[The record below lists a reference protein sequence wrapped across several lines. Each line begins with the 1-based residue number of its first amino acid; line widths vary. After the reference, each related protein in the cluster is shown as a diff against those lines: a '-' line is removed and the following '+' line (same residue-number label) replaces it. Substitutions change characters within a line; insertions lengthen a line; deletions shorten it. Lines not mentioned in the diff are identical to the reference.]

1 MRKLETNFDCTIHL
15 SYNSNFV
22 EQTLV
27 CQHEKKDEKSFCEG
41 TLFYYSK
48 FLWLTIHSGLDT
60 SCWLQTDRNI
70 FQNNNSNN
78 FVMIVYKFRTNREP
92 YFTHCYLTYT
102 FNYRL
107 VEHPMHIPWKACQE
121 RISTYQFWS
130 QLESTPTPLLLL
142 PHFQPWNAPYPI
154 PKFTLPFQCLLED
167 IPSFW
172 RLILRPIKMVRRMFC
187 VVFSLEISNYRL

>member
-1 MRKLETNFDCTIHL
+1 MLWLFI
-15 SYNSNFV
+15 NFV
-22 EQTLV
+22 QP
-27 CQHEKKDEKSFCEG
+27 HF
-41 TLFYYSK
+41 
-48 FLWLTIHSGLDT
+48 I
-60 SCWLQTDRNI
+60 
-70 FQNNNSNN
+70 
-78 FVMIVYKFRTNREP
+78 
-92 YFTHCYLTYT
+92 HCYLTYT

-187 VVFSLEISNYRL
+187 VVFSLEIKLLIISCVLQCKFFLIFCLYRYRKHSIDIKHTQKQRHCWRRDAQATIVIRK

>member
-1 MRKLETNFDCTIHL
+1 MLWLFI
-15 SYNSNFV
+15 NFV
-22 EQTLV
+22 QP
-27 CQHEKKDEKSFCEG
+27 H
-41 TLFYYSK
+41 
-48 FLWLTIHSGLDT
+48 
-60 SCWLQTDRNI
+60 
-70 FQNNNSNN
+70 
-78 FVMIVYKFRTNREP
+78 
-92 YFTHCYLTYT
+92 FTHCYLTYT

-187 VVFSLEISNYRL
+187 VVFSLEISNFHWKSTKYYQTRHNIWWGMDASKKICQGACDN